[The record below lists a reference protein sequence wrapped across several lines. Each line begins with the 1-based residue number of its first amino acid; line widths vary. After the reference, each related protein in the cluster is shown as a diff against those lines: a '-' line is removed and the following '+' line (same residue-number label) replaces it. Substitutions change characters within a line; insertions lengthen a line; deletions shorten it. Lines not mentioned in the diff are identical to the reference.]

1 MQIRFPLILDGA
13 TGTELQK
20 CGYKGDVSAEQW
32 VLDNPES
39 IVGIQ
44 KGYVAAGSN
53 VLYSPSF
60 GANRRKL
67 EEHGIFNKTAD
78 YNRRLA
84 ALSQKAA
91 DGRAFVA
98 GDISPTGLFLSPLG
112 EASFEELVDI
122 YTEQA
127 AGLEQAGVDLFVI
140 ETMMTLSD
148 ARAAVLAVRSVSDKP
163 IFVTF
168 TCDENGRSLSGTD
181 ITAALTVLQGMGIDA
196 FGLNCSAGPAEMLPQ
211 IKRLREFSRV
221 PLIVKPNAGMP
232 EIQGGKTVYNC
243 PPEQFVEL
251 VPEFLASGVAI
262 FGGCCGTTSEHIAAL
277 SKALKNA
284 EPVAPAPKFTDLLP
298 ASTEKL
304 TAYLP
309 VDARHGTILTVTDE
323 LEDELSDALDTDDAM
338 VAVRLDTWD
347 EVELFADC
355 QYMISKPLCI
365 VCDDADILEA
375 ALRAY
380 QGRPLYEGTLPDSA
394 LAPLV
399 SKYGVII

>member
-32 VLDNPES
+32 VLENPDS

-67 EEHGIFNKTAD
+67 EEHGIFNRTAD

-232 EIQGGKTVYNC
+232 EIQDGKTVYNC

-251 VPEFLASGVAI
+251 IPEFLASGVAI
-262 FGGCCGTTSEHIAAL
+262 FGGCCGTTAEHIAAL

-309 VDARHGTILTVTDE
+309 VDARCGKILAVTPDF
-323 LEDELSDALDTDDAM
+323 EDELSDALDTDDAM